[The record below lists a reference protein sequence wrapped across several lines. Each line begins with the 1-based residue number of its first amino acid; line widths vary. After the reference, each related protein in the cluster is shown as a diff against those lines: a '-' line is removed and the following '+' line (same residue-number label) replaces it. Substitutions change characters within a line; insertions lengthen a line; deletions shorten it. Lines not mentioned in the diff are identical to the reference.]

1 MWQLKNETCA
11 TTDTGLAT
19 SKYSIS
25 ATARN
30 VGGQVTQKS
39 RIPKAKR
46 RYIVSKPCAT
56 DVTPYL
62 LDATRVEIPMWIR
75 TALHLH
81 HRSSATDDRG
91 VSPQPLQLAFALR
104 SNFPSYD
111 WKFSATVSNRCRLD
125 FMIFSHFRPCP
136 RLIRGVCA
144 LSSPC

>member
-11 TTDTGLAT
+11 TTGTGLPT

-62 LDATRVEIPMWIR
+62 LDATRVGIPMWIR

-81 HRSSATDDRG
+81 HRSSATGLPDDRG

-111 WKFSATVSNRCRLD
+111 WKFSATA
-125 FMIFSHFRPCP
+125 SHPTGADWI
-136 RLIRGVCA
+136 L
-144 LSSPC
+144 